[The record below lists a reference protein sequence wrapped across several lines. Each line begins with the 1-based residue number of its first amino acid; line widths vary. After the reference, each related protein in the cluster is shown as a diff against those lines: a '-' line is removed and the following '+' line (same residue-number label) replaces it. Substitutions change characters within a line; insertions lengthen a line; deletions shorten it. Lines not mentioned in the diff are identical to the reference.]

1 MKPIS
6 NDASNAE
13 NGQSTIPAT
22 GVKVNELPKSF
33 HTCFCGFSLIGAY
46 DYLGGQQGVSRM
58 MLDHLETVHG
68 VEK

>member
-1 MKPIS
+1 MPKAGD
-6 NDASNAE
+6 NL
-13 NGQSTIPAT
+13 
-22 GVKVNELPKSF
+22 NELPESF

-46 DYLGGQQGVSRM
+46 DYLGGQQGVSRV